1 MDATIYMSAIAI
13 IISYLLGSFPTA
25 YLMGRLRKGID
36 IREVGTRNMGAMNVI
51 YNVGMPEGILVLFT
65 DAIKGAAAVF
75 LARWLGTPLE
85 IQLAAGAI
93 AVIGHAFPVFLKFH
107 GGRGGATVVGVVV
120 FLMPWVLVIG
130 LPLFGLIMLITRFP
144 TFSYGLALTCCP
156 FIAWLIYHSAEYAIF
171 SIILLLIPTIKYIP
185 RIKEMRSHT
194 GGNWRRVV
202 LRRNLKDRF

>member
-1 MDATIYMSAIAI
+1 MDATIYIAAIAI
-13 IISYLLGSFPTA
+13 IISYLIGSFPAA
-25 YLMGRLRKGID
+25 YLMGRFRKGID
-36 IREVGTRNMGAMNVI
+36 IRKVGTRNMGAMNVI
-51 YNVGMPEGILVLFT
+51 YNVGMAEGILVLFI

-75 LARWLGTPLE
+75 LARWLGTPHE
-85 IQLAAGAI
+85 IQLAAGAV
-93 AVIGHAFPVFLKFH
+93 AVIGHGFPVFLKFR
-107 GGRGGATVVGVVV
+107 GGRGGATVVGVVA

-156 FIAWLIYHSAEYAIF
+156 FVAWLIYHSAEYVIF

-185 RIKEMRSHT
+185 RIKEMRST

-202 LRRNLKDRF
+202 FRRSLKDRF